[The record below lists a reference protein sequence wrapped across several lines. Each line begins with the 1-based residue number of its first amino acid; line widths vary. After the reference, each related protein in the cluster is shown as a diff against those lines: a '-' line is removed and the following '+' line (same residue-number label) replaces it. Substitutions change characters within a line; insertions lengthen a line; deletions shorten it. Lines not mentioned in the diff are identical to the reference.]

1 LPVLAG
7 ECYTYK
13 NKIFQGVRP
22 IMENRPSENR
32 FGRFGWLWILYV
44 VLSVQI
50 SLALEYGN
58 GLIRW
63 GIYALIA
70 IPLLMVGAFF
80 FQKALKEDNEN
91 NISFKPFRNIFLP
104 WPRSAILLAAFVLVE
119 FLVMLPLFA
128 FTFYPCSDFDLIR
141 RMNGC
146 VEHIPHQGLVID
158 IAFSKDG
165 KTFATAEFEGNVRV
179 WSYPDVNLLNNLGNG
194 WPFGTKLSISSNGEM
209 IAICSYGG
217 DTSIIEAKTGKILHT
232 LVSDNEHGC
241 EIAFAPD
248 DNLIYIVSES
258 EMQIWDV
265 STGKLSKT
273 IVQENLGYFDITE
286 DGSLLA
292 TGSRGGIINIW
303 RTSDSSTPIATMQ
316 HPYLQSLAFSS
327 DGMYLFTLGLDIE
340 SIEDDSKLDTSIIN
354 VWNIKTGEVERT
366 VTLQGIR
373 ADHIS
378 GSKSGIMFVV
388 GESLCF
394 RNNRS
399 FLEEPCAYLWK
410 NVDDETPVG
419 INIPDGMQSIMFSPK
434 DEKVFIGSYENL
446 YIWTIP

>member
-1 LPVLAG
+1 
-7 ECYTYK
+7 
-13 NKIFQGVRP
+13 
-22 IMENRPSENR
+22 
-32 FGRFGWLWILYV
+32 
-44 VLSVQI
+44 
-50 SLALEYGN
+50 
-58 GLIRW
+58 
-63 GIYALIA
+63 
-70 IPLLMVGAFF
+70 
-80 FQKALKEDNEN
+80 
-91 NISFKPFRNIFLP
+91 
-104 WPRSAILLAAFVLVE
+104 
-119 FLVMLPLFA
+119 
-128 FTFYPCSDFDLIR
+128 
-141 RMNGC
+141 
-146 VEHIPHQGLVID
+146 
-158 IAFSKDG
+158 
-165 KTFATAEFEGNVRV
+165 
-179 WSYPDVNLLNNLGNG
+179 
-194 WPFGTKLSISSNGEM
+194 
-209 IAICSYGG
+209 
-217 DTSIIEAKTGKILHT
+217 
-232 LVSDNEHGC
+232 
-241 EIAFAPD
+241 
-248 DNLIYIVSES
+248 
-258 EMQIWDV
+258 
-265 STGKLSKT
+265 
-273 IVQENLGYFDITE
+273 
-286 DGSLLA
+286 
-292 TGSRGGIINIW
+292 
-303 RTSDSSTPIATMQ
+303 MQ